1 MGEIVTVAFLL
12 LSFISFESLLY
23 ASDCVCVCVR
33 VCCFELL
40 TLHICFFCTCRRMG
54 CSLVKHGAAERLEA
68 IQQRV
73 KRLAED
79 VVGDELSA
87 DDPLLE
93 PGNLDALFILF
104 IESRN

>member
-1 MGEIVTVAFLL
+1 M
-12 LSFISFESLLY
+12 
-23 ASDCVCVCVR
+23 
-33 VCCFELL
+33 
-40 TLHICFFCTCRRMG
+40 
-54 CSLVKHGAAERLEA
+54 GAAERLEA